1 MHKSFAIASLAALAA
16 FALPGGALVGT
27 AAAQAGL
34 CSQPN
39 QHCIAVTVGKDAAG
53 ALQIEVDVQELT
65 VKGAN
70 HVIFWRLN
78 NAGAQKYSF
87 AVDGIAFKSA
97 DGRGEFKCAP
107 QGNGGILFKCIDPN
121 RLQGKFEYAI
131 SLKGLP
137 PVPVLD
143 PWVVNR

>member
-1 MHKSFAIASLAALAA
+1 MQKSLVIGSVVTLAAL
-16 FALPGGALVGT
+16 ALPGGALVGT
-27 AAAQAGL
+27 ASAQTGL

-39 QHCIAVTVGKDAAG
+39 QHCVAVTVGKDAAG
-53 ALQIEVDVQELT
+53 ALQVEVDVQELT

-78 NAGAQKYSF
+78 NTGTQKYAF
-87 AVDGIAFKSA
+87 AADGIAFKSVE
-97 DGRGEFKCAP
+97 GKGEFKCSP
-107 QGNGGILFKCIDPN
+107 QGNGGILFKCTDPN
-121 RLQGKFEYAI
+121 RIQGKFEYAI
-131 SLKGLP
+131 SLKGSP